1 MFGEQA
7 NLPIQSTCSSYLNKP
22 YLLLIII
29 KKKIINVKWKRI
41 ISKEI
46 PFFRTNFL
54 HIGYS
59 HFTLLYFTRTHQIFL
74 SVAWK
79 KYIYNNNSIKII
91 EKWLTRENKWNKNF
105 YSQQVFPQTI
115 SSSPL
120 NSNFAYMLHS
130 LHFYNRNN
138 FFRIQLILW
147 ISFRSGW
154 ILSIKTSLSW
164 FVTE

>member
-105 YSQQVFPQTI
+105 YSNKYFPKQFPPPHWIPI
-115 SSSPL
+115 S
-120 NSNFAYMLHS
+120 
-130 LHFYNRNN
+130 
-138 FFRIQLILW
+138 RICFTRCIF
-147 ISFRSGW
+147 ITVIIFSEFN
-154 ILSIKTSLSW
+154 
-164 FVTE
+164 